1 MLSHLDSQ
9 DSQEHK
15 SDSMSDIIQDTELEN
30 GILVESGENIEVVTR
45 DKVNREL
52 IVNNVETN
60 GSENRLLWKWLLEN
74 EQKCGVKVTK
84 PWKNY
89 SDFLIAN

>member
-45 DKVNREL
+45 DRVNREL

-60 GSENRLLWKWLLEN
+60 GSENRLL
-74 EQKCGVKVTK
+74 
-84 PWKNY
+84 
-89 SDFLIAN
+89 